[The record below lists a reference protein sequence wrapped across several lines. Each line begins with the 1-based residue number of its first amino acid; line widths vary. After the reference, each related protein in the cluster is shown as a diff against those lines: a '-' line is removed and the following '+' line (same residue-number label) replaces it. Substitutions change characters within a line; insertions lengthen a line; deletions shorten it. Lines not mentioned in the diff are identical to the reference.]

1 MGVATISQP
10 TNAARGIGF
19 VGVVQMLAASL
30 LAGAAVVHLVM
41 VPGHAGEWLTEGVGF
56 AVVGWLQL
64 GLGVAIATQR
74 RSSMLWGSIA
84 VNLTAIAVW
93 IVSRTSGFPVGP
105 HAHHAEAVMFI
116 DGFTVAIEVAAMLL
130 AAVLLVRRKD
140 LSTASF
146 GAFGM
151 LAPLVIAAM
160 TTAVLASP
168 SARSHAHDAHA
179 DTAVASADGT
189 VVAANGHVHTGD
201 QVAAKVVADAG
212 TANALVATEDAAH
225 VHTADAGAT
234 AAGATAADTSGAG
247 TSAAHAHGTDDAA
260 ATAASVDDLG
270 FSLLMNGH
278 QHTAEPEPMDA
289 ATTALLAHQ
298 LARTAELVALY
309 PTVATAEAAGY
320 HRSGP
325 FSPGLGAHYGRGG
338 NISSG
343 VIDDNNVL
351 APMLIYSGTDQGSRL
366 VGFMYNSFGS
376 PAPPEGFAGPNDI
389 WHYHT
394 NVCIAFRPDGSIDS
408 PLGADS
414 ENIDRALCAKYG
426 GFVIDNTGYMMHLW
440 SVPGWENPRGIFHE
454 THPGIRCADG
464 TYHTKKLDE
473 IGTSLSTCID
483 AP

>member
-10 TNAARGIGF
+10 NAASRSIGL
-19 VGVVQMLAASL
+19 VGVVHMLAASL
-30 LAGAAVVHLVM
+30 LVGAAVVHLVM
-41 VPGHAGEWLTEGVGF
+41 VPGHAGEWLAEGVGF

-64 GLGVAIATQR
+64 GLGVAIAAQR
-74 RSSMLWGSIA
+74 SAIMLWASVA
-84 VNLTAIAVW
+84 VNLAAIAVW
-93 IVSRTSGFPVGP
+93 IVSRTSGLPVGP

-116 DGFTVAIEVAAMLL
+116 DGFTVAVEAAAVLL
-130 AAVLLVRRKD
+130 VAVLLVRRKD
-140 LSTASF
+140 QSTSSF

-151 LAPLVIAAM
+151 LAPLAIAAM

-179 DTAVASADGT
+179 EAAVVSADGT
-189 VVAANGHVHTGD
+189 VVAADGHLHSASQASAD
-201 QVAAKVVADAG
+201 VAIDAG
-212 TANALVATEDAAH
+212 KVNALVATEDAAH
-225 VHTADAGAT
+225 VHTADES
-234 AAGATAADTSGAG
+234 AAGAAAVGAD
-247 TSAAHAHGTDDAA
+247 TSAAHAHGTDNAA

-278 QHTAEPEPMDA
+278 QHTAAPEPMDA
-289 ATTALLAHQ
+289 ETTALLAHQ
-298 LARTAELVALY
+298 FARTAELVAMF

-343 VIDDNNVL
+343 VIDEANVL
-351 APMLIYSGTDQGSRL
+351 APMLIYSGTEQDSRL

-376 PAPPEGFAGPNDI
+376 ANPPEGFAGPNDI

-394 NVCIAFRPDGSIDS
+394 NVCIAIRPDGSIDS

-414 ENIDRALCAKYG
+414 ENIDRALCDKYG

-440 SVPGWENPRGIFHE
+440 SVPGWENPLGIFHE

-483 AP
+483 TP